1 MFFVR
6 IALKLCV
13 LVLIKQ
19 VMYSFMHLYLYGFM
33 VFFFLAGLYCCYL
46 FSSSNF
52 PHSAN

>member
-33 VFFFLAGLYCCYL
+33 VFFFFLAGLYCYYL

-52 PHSAN
+52 PH

>member
-19 VMYSFMHLYLYGFM
+19 VMYSFMHLYLYGFRD
-33 VFFFLAGLYCCYL
+33 VSFILWIITQCSINYFLSEL
-46 FSSSNF
+46 F
-52 PHSAN
+52 